1 MLTQDNSEEEYAM
14 ACAPKGM
21 KKGGKISADMISP
34 RKALGMGMTMNKSMG
49 NTKKMKKG
57 GRVSA
62 KCC

>member
-1 MLTQDNSEEEYAM
+1 M

-21 KKGGKISADMISP
+21 KKGGKISADMVSP